1 MSRPVAIV
9 TGAGTGIG
17 AAIAARLA
25 DRYDLI
31 LTHLHDDPHLHNVLA
46 AVEQRGATAVAVTG
60 DLTAPLTINTLMDE
74 AEHLAARLE
83 LLVSN
88 AGAYPRIPWNALNLD
103 TFRRQIEINLITHVA
118 CAQLVTPALIAR
130 GRGRIITVSSV
141 LTQLGRVD
149 LAAYIAAKSGLEGL
163 VRALARELGPHGVTV
178 NCVRAGSIEVLA
190 EHAVVPDHAAMRTRQ
205 LDRQCIKRRGQPE
218 DIAAAVDFLASP
230 DAGFITGQCLTIDG
244 GWCMT

>member
-1 MSRPVAIV
+1 MARPVAIV
-9 TGAGTGIG
+9 TGAGSGIG

-31 LTHLHDDPHLHNVLA
+31 LTHLHDDPDLHNVLA
-46 AVEQRGATAVAVTG
+46 TVEQRGAATVTVTG
-60 DLTAPLTINTLMDE
+60 DLTEPLTIDTLTHE
-74 AEHLAARLE
+74 AEHAADRLE

-88 AGAYPRIPWNALNLD
+88 AGAYPRIPWKTLDVD
-103 TFRRQIEINLITHVA
+103 TFRQQIEINLIAHAA
-118 CAQLVTPALIAR
+118 CAQLVTPALTTR
-130 GRGRIITVSSV
+130 GHGRIITVSSV

-178 NCVRAGSIEVLA
+178 NCVRAGSIEVPA
-190 EHAVVPDHAAMRTRQ
+190 EHAVVPNHAAMLTRQ
-205 LDRQCIKRRGQPE
+205 LDRQCVKRRGQPE

>member
-1 MSRPVAIV
+1 MPRPVAVV
-9 TGAGTGIG
+9 TGAGSGIG

-31 LTHLHDDPHLHNVLA
+31 LTHLHDDPDLHNVLA
-46 AVEQRGATAVAVTG
+46 AVEQHGADAAAVTG
-60 DLTAPLTINTLMDE
+60 DLADPLTVDALGHE
-74 AEHLAARLE
+74 VEHATDRLE
-83 LLVSN
+83 ILVSN
-88 AGAYPRIPWNALNLD
+88 AGAYPRIPWNALDLD
-103 TFRRQIEINLITHVA
+103 TFRQQIEINLITHAA
-118 CAQLVTPALIAR
+118 CAQLVTPALTAR
-130 GRGRIITVSSV
+130 GHGRIITVSSV

-178 NCVRAGSIEVLA
+178 NCVRAGSIDVPA
-190 EHAVVPDHAAMRTRQ
+190 EHALVPDHDAMVARQ
-205 LDRQCIKRRGQPE
+205 LDRQCVRRRGRPD

-230 DAGFITGQCLTIDG
+230 DAGFITGQCLTVDG